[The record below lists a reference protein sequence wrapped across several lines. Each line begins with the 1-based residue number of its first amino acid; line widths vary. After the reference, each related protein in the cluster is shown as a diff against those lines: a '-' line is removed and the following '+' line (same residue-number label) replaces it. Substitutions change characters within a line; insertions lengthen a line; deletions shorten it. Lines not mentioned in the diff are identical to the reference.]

1 MNRNAKPFFFPFS
14 AIVVFIEINLT
25 DNKNASI
32 KKLIKLFYVSIV
44 FFLFSCTVNSGEHNN
59 SKNKSLP
66 AEPNRVKVMV
76 IERGDFYREIVSN
89 GKLVANKKA
98 ELWFKSPGIIE
109 SVNTGNGKSVP
120 EGFEIARLQ
129 KNDFRFNLKKAELA
143 MEKAEI
149 ERLDALIS
157 MGYKSVK
164 AKIPVDHL
172 KIANIRSGYNQ
183 AKIQL
188 EEAEYEMQ
196 NAVLIA
202 PFSGK
207 MEGLKQKPFEKA
219 DITKSF
225 CTLINDSR
233 FTIEFPLLETEV
245 SQVQTGQEVTIT
257 PVAGAKQSTGAVT
270 EINPRIDENGLA
282 WLKAEVNNPG
292 GYMEGMNVK
301 VSIKKA
307 IPNRLVVPK
316 KAVVLRQNREVLFRY
331 TSDTAYW
338 TYVEVLDENENQYA
352 VTAAEGASLEPGDT
366 IIISNNL
373 NLAHEAEVEI
383 E

>member
-1 MNRNAKPFFFPFS
+1 MIENNHSMSKLLLFQVQTIRNIFFGLGFT
-14 AIVVFIEINLT
+14 IV
-25 DNKNASI
+25 A
-32 KKLIKLFYVSIV
+32 
-44 FFLFSCTVNSGEHNN
+44 LFSCTVKPGEQNN
-59 SKNKSLP
+59 SKSEPLP
-66 AEPNRVKVMV
+66 AEPNRVEVMV
-76 IERGDFYREIVSN
+76 LERGDFYREIVSN
-89 GKLVANKKA
+89 GKLAAIQKA
-98 ELWFKSPGIIE
+98 ELWFKSQGIIE

-129 KNDFRFNLKKAELA
+129 KDDFRFNLKKAELA

-149 ERLDALIS
+149 DRLDALIS
-157 MGYKSVK
+157 MGYKSAK
-164 AKIPVDHL
+164 AQIPADHL

-188 EEAEYEMQ
+188 EEAEYELQ
-196 NAVLIA
+196 NAVLKA

-207 MEGLKQKPFEKA
+207 MEGLQQKPFEKA
-219 DITKSF
+219 DISKPF

-245 SQVQTGQEVTIT
+245 NQVQTGQEVTIT
-257 PVAGAKQSTGAVT
+257 PVAGAKQSTGTVT

-307 IPNRLVVPK
+307 IQNRLVVPK
-316 KAVVLRQNREVLFRY
+316 QAVVLRQNREVLFRY
-331 TSDTAYW
+331 TGGTAYW
-338 TYVEVLDENENQYA
+338 TYVEVLDENESQYA
-352 VTAAEGASLEPGDT
+352 VVAAEDATLEPGDT
-366 IIISNNL
+366 IITSNNL
-373 NLAHEAEVEI
+373 NLAHESEVDI

>member
-1 MNRNAKPFFFPFS
+1 MKSSQTRLSGCYKILLLPALLIFLQSCSNNPPASSQNA
-14 AIVVFIEINLT
+14 NQ
-25 DNKNASI
+25 
-32 KKLIKLFYVSIV
+32 
-44 FFLFSCTVNSGEHNN
+44 
-59 SKNKSLP
+59 SLP
-66 AEPNRVKVMV
+66 EEKNLVEVMV
-76 IERGDFYREIVSN
+76 LEQSDFYREIVSN
-89 GKLVANKKA
+89 GKLAAIQKA

-129 KNDFRFNLKKAELA
+129 KDDFRFNLKKAELA

-149 ERLDALIS
+149 DRLDALIS

-164 AKIPVDHL
+164 AQIPADHL

-188 EEAEYEMQ
+188 EEAEYELQ
-196 NAVLIA
+196 NAVLKA

-207 MEGLKQKPFEKA
+207 MEGLQQKPFEKA
-219 DITKSF
+219 DISKPF

-233 FTIEFPLLETEV
+233 FTISFPLLETEV
-245 SQVQTGQEVTIT
+245 HEVTTGLKIT
-257 PVAGAKQSTGAVT
+257 VTPIAGLSPVTGVIT
-270 EINPRIDENGLA
+270 EMNPRIDENGLA

-316 KAVVLRQNREVLFRY
+316 QAVVLRQNREVLFRY
-331 TSDTAYW
+331 TYGTAYW
-338 TYVEVLDENENQYA
+338 TYVEVLDENESQYA
-352 VTAAEGASLEPGDT
+352 VVAAEGATLEPGDT
-366 IIISNNL
+366 ISISNNL